1 MKNWLFG
8 TPVFST
14 TRSLDGNEPPV
25 DELER
30 ARAFWLLRRYTSL
43 VYVQRQHE
51 LLGKVIEGFKSEA
64 SRTTDPYAMR
74 DFVQIMAVLYRHES
88 NYEKGLELLRRR
100 DTRGFEFVLEGSKVA
115 SYFESR
121 VFNEHDD
128 LRWFAFGSESV
139 RPLVGLLAWGRRTYT
154 LARNTLRTLRAEWTY
169 ELFRDPR
176 PSSQG
181 DSLPARCAPL
191 PDPVAGAPRCSPGEG
206 VPLSGVWLPIDRRFA
221 CPNYLV
227 SRWRAPEAMVTV
239 AVSENAAIE
248 SSYPDYTYER
258 RTSRWA
264 LCWEDE
270 RHAPSAITD
279 ESEFSGDDI
288 ALPEEPLKILPES

>member
-1 MKNWLFG
+1 M
-8 TPVFST
+8 
-14 TRSLDGNEPPV
+14 
-25 DELER
+25 
-30 ARAFWLLRRYTSL
+30 
-43 VYVQRQHE
+43 
-51 LLGKVIEGFKSEA
+51 
-64 SRTTDPYAMR
+64 
-74 DFVQIMAVLYRHES
+74 
-88 NYEKGLELLRRR
+88 
-100 DTRGFEFVLEGSKVA
+100 
-115 SYFESR
+115 
-121 VFNEHDD
+121 
-128 LRWFAFGSESV
+128 
-139 RPLVGLLAWGRRTYT
+139 
-154 LARNTLRTLRAEWTY
+154 
-169 ELFRDPR
+169 
-176 PSSQG
+176 
-181 DSLPARCAPL
+181 
-191 PDPVAGAPRCSPGEG
+191 
-206 VPLSGVWLPIDRRFA
+206 PIDRRFA